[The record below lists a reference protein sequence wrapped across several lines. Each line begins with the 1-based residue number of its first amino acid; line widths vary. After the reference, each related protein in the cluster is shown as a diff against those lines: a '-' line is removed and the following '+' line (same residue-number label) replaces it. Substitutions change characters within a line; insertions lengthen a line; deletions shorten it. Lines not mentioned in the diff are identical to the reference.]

1 MVLINY
7 FLFKITKGIPDGP
20 AQMAWREK
28 IGLVSFILFI
38 MGCVGFLTFGFTQAV
53 CPIPPLSVRGGQVSP
68 GYLII
73 SGWAYMLAEWEHP
86 AGPTNESTNILYP
99 PVNAGGMDATFLF
112 QTTQSECTSV
122 FTPLQGDQQIYFP
135 CQLFNPNSTIPPDPS
150 QFMNRTGCHL
160 SANARNVYDGFQSQ
174 GVPKSAG
181 GFDKAA
187 RVYYDWNDVTADSS
201 LSVYNG

>member
-1 MVLINY
+1 
-7 FLFKITKGIPDGP
+7 
-20 AQMAWREK
+20 MAWREK

-73 SGWAYMLAEWEHP
+73 GGWAYMLASWDHP
-86 AGPTNESTNILYP
+86 AGSTNEIGNVLYS
-99 PVNAGGMDATFLF
+99 PVNAAGMDATFLF
-112 QTTQSECTSV
+112 QTPQPDCASV
-122 FTPLQGDQQIYFP
+122 FIPINGDQSIYFP
-135 CQLFNPNSTIPPDPS
+135 CQMFNPNTTTAPDPS
-150 QFMNRTGCHL
+150 QFMNRTACHL
-160 SANARNVYDGFQSQ
+160 SSNAHNVYNNFKNQ
-174 GVPKSAG
+174 GVPKPEG

-187 RVYYDWNDVTADSS
+187 RVYYDWQDIKPESS